1 MSIAVIAGLGNP
13 GTSYEGTRH
22 NIGFLVIDALA
33 EECGG
38 SWKKERK
45 ITKAETCQV
54 QIAEK
59 PITLIKPMD
68 YMNNSGKVLGSWCRY
83 YQLPVDSVAAI
94 YDDITLDPAR
104 AKISQGGGDGG
115 HNGIAD
121 MLQHLGRDFVRFRV
135 GIGPKTYPEMN
146 LVDFVLGKIPEEHRK
161 LLKGELPRLLN
172 GLISLVK
179 TGPILTMNH
188 FNQKKSPDERS

>member
-22 NIGFLVIDALA
+22 NIGFVLIDALA

-38 SWKKERK
+38 SWKKERQ

-54 QIAEK
+54 QIAEQ
-59 PITLIKPMD
+59 PVTLIKPMD
-68 YMNNSGKVLGSWCRY
+68 YMNNSGKVLGTWCRY
-83 YQLPVDSVAAI
+83 YQIPSSSVAAI

-104 AKISQGGGDGG
+104 GKISQGGGDGG
-115 HNGIAD
+115 HNGVAD
-121 MLQHLGRDFVRFRV
+121 MLQHLGRDFVRFRI
-135 GIGPKTYPEMN
+135 GIGAKTHPEMN
-146 LVDFVLGKIPEEHRK
+146 LVDFVLGKIPDEHLQ
-161 LLKGELPRLLN
+161 LLREELPRLLN

-179 TGPILTMNH
+179 TGPNLTMNH
-188 FNQKKSPDERS
+188 FNQKRSPDERS